1 MQRSTADI
9 NKKTMD
15 KDVTKELEELQKEVA
30 RLREVNNNI
39 VTALQQLVERNVT
52 LYERLDVFYYA
63 RIHAQWLKEM
73 VRKHREIVA
82 HADLRD
88 DKELMAI
95 IDARIEAENIPLP
108 PEFGLAELA
117 ELIGVTQT
125 RLKDLFRKST
135 IYRTAD
141 KYLDNLRLLRA
152 LSLLRKHPEYSIE
165 AISQEAGFASVRTL
179 NRKIQE
185 TIGLT
190 PGIYRDI
197 CNPSDE

>member
-1 MQRSTADI
+1 
-9 NKKTMD
+9 
-15 KDVTKELEELQKEVA
+15 
-30 RLREVNNNI
+30 
-39 VTALQQLVERNVT
+39 
-52 LYERLDVFYYA
+52 
-63 RIHAQWLKEM
+63 M

-117 ELIGVTQT
+117 ELVGVTQT

-197 CNPSDE
+197 CNPSDD